1 VKPILSPLGDR
12 EADVLGIIG
21 QLLARTEGAAT
32 ITRGAVEFAMDGP
45 VTGSVAVL
53 VERGLLRRGEMTDE
67 GPALA
72 ITELGRRALAFELN
86 RRRGGSIVVPR
97 RVNGG

>member
-1 VKPILSPLGDR
+1 VKPILKPLGNR
-12 EADVLGIIG
+12 EALVLGIIG
-21 QLLARTEGAAT
+21 EVLTQTEGANT
-32 ITRGAVEFAMDGP
+32 VTRDAVAHLAGGP

-53 VERGLLRRGEMTDE
+53 VERGLLRRGDDTDE
-67 GPALA
+67 GPALS